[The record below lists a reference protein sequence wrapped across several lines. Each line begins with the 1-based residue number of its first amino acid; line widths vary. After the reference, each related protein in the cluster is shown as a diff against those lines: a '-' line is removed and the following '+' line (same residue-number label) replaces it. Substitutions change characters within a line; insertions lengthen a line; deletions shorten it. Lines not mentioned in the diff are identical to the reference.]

1 MRNLNLFLFPLCIF
15 LSLFFCSCSKDEDL
29 SQEEQIPNIPLLS
42 EGEKAERLFFLYIV
56 ADNNLSSNAQSDL
69 SELLSVSD
77 EIPNNC
83 YVLAFVDDNRGPRIL
98 RYFNNA
104 GKGDYDTVHNFEREM
119 ASCNPVD
126 MQLVF
131 NWVEEY
137 YPADNVDIVFWSHG
151 TGWLYDDNRVLE
163 QFSFGAD
170 NNVGVH
176 TGKKRMYIEELASVL
191 KSLKVKP
198 DRILFDAC
206 FMQCVEVAYA
216 LRDCANWIIA
226 SPAEIP
232 APGAPYNIILPLYF
246 DSSVGVQSII
256 DAYKAA
262 YDGSPT
268 GVVLSAVRCNALQQ
282 LADATAVVR
291 AALMNISGS
300 DCCDI
305 FSYLPG
311 GPSVLKPNFFDMN
324 SVMQKFLSKEEYAAW
339 KKALDNVVPFKC
351 ASEKWYSEVLDRD
364 KGESGDDCYVKTANS
379 YSGISMYLPS
389 VDLIFNS
396 SFALLEWSRA
406 VWE

>member
-1 MRNLNLFLFPLCIF
+1 MRNLNLFLYSLGILFSL
-15 LSLFFCSCSKDEDL
+15 LFFSCSEDEDVF
-29 SQEEQIPNIPLLS
+29 QEEQISNVPLLS

-56 ADNNLSSNAQSDL
+56 ADNNLLSNVQSDL
-69 SELLSVSD
+69 SELLAVSD
-77 EIPNNC
+77 EIPNDC
-83 YVLAFVDDNRGPRIL
+83 YVLVFVDDNRGPRIL
-98 RYFNNA
+98 RYFNND

-131 NWVEEY
+131 DWLEEY

-232 APGAPYNIILPLYF
+232 ALGAPYDIILPLYF

-282 LADATAVVR
+282 LADATATVR
-291 AALMNISGS
+291 AALMNIPGN
-300 DCCDI
+300 DCDNL

-324 SVMQKFLSKEEYAAW
+324 SVMQKFLSKEDYVAW
-339 KKALDNVVPFKC
+339 KKALDNAVPYKC

-364 KGESGDDCYVKTANS
+364 YSRTDEDYVKTANS

-389 VDLIFNS
+389 VDLIFNT